1 MKFRVKCSY
10 WYGGQE
16 ALDKYKY
23 LEKYNAVIEDEELY
37 ITLNSLQDLIDIKN
51 EIKESI
57 IIDSDKENY
66 LVIYDDYIE

>member
-1 MKFRVKCSY
+1 MRFKICCSY
-10 WYGGQE
+10 WEHGE
-16 ALDKYKY
+16 RALTKYAC
-23 LEKYNAVIEDEELY
+23 LEKYNAVIEGEELY

>member
-1 MKFRVKCSY
+1 MQFRVMCSY
-10 WYGGQE
+10 WYGGQR
-16 ALDKYKY
+16 ALDKYKC
-23 LEKYNAVIEDEELY
+23 LEKYNAVIEEEELY
-37 ITLNSLQDLIDIKN
+37 ITLNSLQELIDIKN

>member
-1 MKFRVKCSY
+1 MEFRVTCSY

-16 ALDKYKY
+16 ALDKYKC

-51 EIKESI
+51 EIGESI
-57 IIDSDKENY
+57 IIDSDNENY
-66 LVIYDDYIE
+66 LVIYDNCIE

>member
-16 ALDKYKY
+16 ALDKYKCF
-23 LEKYNAVIEDEELY
+23 EKYNAVIEDEELY

-51 EIKESI
+51 EIGESI

-66 LVIYDDYIE
+66 LIIYDDYIE

>member
-1 MKFRVKCSY
+1 MKFKVRCSY
-10 WYGGQE
+10 WFGGQI
-16 ALDKYKY
+16 ALYKYKC
-23 LEKYNAVIEDEELY
+23 LEKYNAVIEGEELY

-51 EIKESI
+51 EIGESI